1 MHLCNCVSAR
11 ETQGC
16 QFKKIYGNPI
26 SDSLKKMS
34 WGSQEGGDSARD
46 WSKSSLLPFYAGW
59 IRIHEAARA
68 LLARRIFLYLHIIT
82 LRIYILRNIVQIVML
97 NLWVTCGGRVSC
109 DLFIH
114 LTHSK
119 FSLDSYKKNQ
129 CFWGRFFMVTQY
141 FDGWKRR
148 YLEGTITSWNCYL
161 SIKVF
166 IIF

>member
-26 SDSLKKMS
+26 SDLKKMS

-68 LLARRIFLYLHIIT
+68 LLARRIFFIYTYIT
-82 LRIYILRNIVQIVML
+82 LRIYIERNIVQIVML

-119 FSLDSYKKNQ
+119 FSLDSYKKIVFLGKILYGYSIFRRVKKEIFRGNNN
-129 CFWGRFFMVTQY
+129 FMKLLLIY
-141 FDGWKRR
+141 
-148 YLEGTITSWNCYL
+148 
-161 SIKVF
+161 
-166 IIF
+166 